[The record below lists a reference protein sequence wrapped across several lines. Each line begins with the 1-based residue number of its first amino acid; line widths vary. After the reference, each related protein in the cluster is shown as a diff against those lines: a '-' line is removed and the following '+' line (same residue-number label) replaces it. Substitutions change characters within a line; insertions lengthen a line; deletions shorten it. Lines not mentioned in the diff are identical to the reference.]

1 MATWRCFSYQLTKVC
16 VRDRDQSPSA
26 ALEQPARRSLR
37 LERSL
42 LWVNEF
48 RDCWLGRRGGCCGL
62 GLSWCCRCSRR
73 ALARGVALGP
83 HSHSHV
89 GLVDYDAL
97 CLVTLRLVAMTSW
110 SSFRDG
116 LTIPYRTSCCR
127 DCFHFCCVMYLGLS
141 GVFWM
146 RSPFSQN
153 AEQPVPKL
161 CRHGSTVP
169 GSPPRSRRSGL
180 TGTGKILRGHR
191 LLLP

>member
-73 ALARGVALGP
+73 ALARGVALGS

-116 LTIPYRTSCCR
+116 LTIPYRTS
-127 DCFHFCCVMYLGLS
+127 YL
-141 GVFWM
+141 
-146 RSPFSQN
+146 
-153 AEQPVPKL
+153 AQPRPL
-161 CRHGSTVP
+161 P
-169 GSPPRSRRSGL
+169 
-180 TGTGKILRGHR
+180 
-191 LLLP
+191 LLLRHVSRPFWGVLDAFSIFSER